1 MVKTGEWFS
10 EAWQLISKD
19 IVTHLI
25 LGLIVGL
32 GSSITGG
39 LLWGPLMGG
48 YLWIVF
54 RKLRDPEYTPEI
66 GDVGKGFEMFVQ
78 TFLVGIVGGII
89 AALGILGCFVGVFV
103 TSALVVLALPLVVE
117 GGMDFWS
124 AITASISKTKENLM
138 GWILF
143 VLAVGLVNAIG
154 GAVGIGFIITVP
166 LSAALMAIA
175 YRDTFGLS
183 GAAAGPVAPQAPA
196 GDENVQPSEPPRP
209 Q

>member
-1 MVKTGEWFS
+1 MVKIGDWFS
-10 EAWQLISKD
+10 EAWQLISQD

-32 GSSITGG
+32 GTSITGG

-48 YLWIVF
+48 YLWIIF
-54 RKLRDPEYTPEI
+54 RKLKDPNYTPEI

-89 AALGILGCFVGVFV
+89 ASLGIIGCFVGIFV
-103 TSALVVLALPLVVE
+103 TSAFVILSLPAVVE

-124 AITASISKTKENLM
+124 AITASVNKTKENLM

-143 VLAVGLVNAIG
+143 VLVVGIINAVGGSVA
-154 GAVGIGFIITVP
+154 IGFIITVP
-166 LSAALMAIA
+166 LTAALMAVA
-175 YRDTFGLS
+175 YRDNFGLS
-183 GAAAGPVAPQAPA
+183 AAAAAPDVP
-196 GDENVQPSEPPRP
+196 PSPTS
-209 Q
+209 

>member
-1 MVKTGEWFS
+1 MVKIGDWFS
-10 EAWQLISKD
+10 EAWQLISQD

-32 GSSITGG
+32 GTSITGG

-48 YLWIVF
+48 YLWIIF
-54 RKLRDPEYTPEI
+54 RKLKDPNYTPEI

-89 AALGILGCFVGVFV
+89 ASLGIIGCFVGIFV
-103 TSALVVLALPLVVE
+103 TSALVILSLPAVVE

-124 AITASISKTKENLM
+124 AITASVNKTKENLM

-143 VLAVGLVNAIG
+143 VLVVGIINAVGGSVA
-154 GAVGIGFIITVP
+154 IGFIITVP
-166 LSAALMAIA
+166 LTAALMAVA
-175 YRDTFGLS
+175 YRDNFGLS
-183 GAAAGPVAPQAPA
+183 GAAAAPDVP
-196 GDENVQPSEPPRP
+196 PSPTS
-209 Q
+209 